1 MSFQNRGQS
10 RARLS
15 DWLIDEVAS
24 WAKRIDL
31 DRLFFR
37 RWRLFVE
44 PLAMALLCMQP
55 PTLLRAENLNG
66 DAIKAGYIFN
76 FTRFV
81 DWPADA
87 FADTKAPIVIG
98 ILGEDPVGDL
108 LSAAA
113 AGKTVNGRMVV
124 VKQFKQG
131 QDLRACNILFI
142 SASEHRF
149 APRVR
154 EQLKGSSVLTVG
166 DADGALSTSDIIS
179 FVMEDNKVRLQINLE
194 GASEA
199 RLSISSKIIAVARV
213 VDHRAKGKS
222 L

>member
-1 MSFQNRGQS
+1 MSFQSRSES
-10 RARLS
+10 RAQVP
-15 DWLIDEVAS
+15 DWLFDELAS
-24 WAKRIDL
+24 LANRIDF
-31 DRLFFR
+31 DRFFYR
-37 RWRLFVE
+37 RWRLFVAL
-44 PLAMALLCMQP
+44 LAMTLLCIQP
-55 PTLLRAENLNG
+55 PASLSAENLSG

-108 LSAAA
+108 LSATA
-113 AGKTVNGRMVV
+113 AGKAVNGRMVV

-142 SASEHRF
+142 SASEHRY
-149 APRVR
+149 ASRVR

-166 DADGALSTSDIIS
+166 DADGSQLASDIIS